1 MVYSNEFDL
10 GLKILVHYALSLFNV
25 FPLGPPSSPPPFESF
40 LSAPR
45 RFYQWEQNRE
55 ERYIILCHFG
65 PRYKIQ
71 FYNRKNKSI
80 INMTSFLL
88 LRISFFFLSVIFELL
103 FCFIVALLYI
113 SLFFFPFEDLR
124 QGSSSSPSHWLAS
137 NERYD
142 RRRGELELSA
152 MLCNFIGLSKKDF
165 QSSKQRTK
173 ISNGQTEIPQKQQH
187 SKIVKV
193 KH

>member
-1 MVYSNEFDL
+1 MRLRDESSRRMAHVYGIPRYGIYSNEFDL
-10 GLKILVHYALSLFNV
+10 GLKILVHYTLSLLDV

-45 RFYQWEQNRE
+45 RFYQKEWEQNRE

-113 SLFFFPFEDLR
+113 FLSFSFPLKTYARGVLLLLLIDSLQTRDTIGGGESWVRCCVTLSVNWKRILR
-124 QGSSSSPSHWLAS
+124 APSIA
-137 NERYD
+137 
-142 RRRGELELSA
+142 
-152 MLCNFIGLSKKDF
+152 
-165 QSSKQRTK
+165 QR
-173 ISNGQTEIPQKQQH
+173 
-187 SKIVKV
+187 
-193 KH
+193 